1 MKEELTSLWIHT
13 SKRRHAQ
20 FVLILIL
27 MVISSIAEVV
37 SIGAVVPFLAVLTSP
52 EQVYQ
57 YQSIQFIIDSFQFDN
72 PDELILPMTIAFIS
86 AAILSGVMRLLLLY
100 ATTRFSYAT
109 GADISVEAY
118 RRTLYQDYLVHIASN
133 TSELIN
139 SITNKTGV
147 VTSGILNPALIFIS
161 SVVVITFILATL
173 FVIDAAV
180 TTTALGVF
188 VILYGIVIVYTR
200 NKLEENSRKIA
211 KESTQVIKS
220 IQEGI
225 GGIREVLI
233 EQNQNFYCDLYRQ
246 SDIPMRRA
254 LGNNQFINGGPR
266 YVVESIGIVLIAGLA
281 YAIHLREGGV
291 ESAIPILG
299 ALALGAQRILPAL
312 QQLYGSYTSI
322 RSSYAS
328 FNDVLRLLDQPL
340 PEHFYDSGSIKFSK
354 GIYLKNVS
362 FNYDRSKKHI
372 LKNINMSISKGSVV
386 GLIGS
391 TGGGKSTLFDIIM
404 GLLMPSSGDIFIDNQ
419 LVDSKNRVLWQKRIS
434 HVPQNT
440 YLSDASI
447 EENIAF
453 GVPRD
458 QIDHKRVIESA
469 QLAQLSKIVESWP
482 DKYKTVVGER
492 GGKLSGGQRQRIGIA
507 RAIYKQSDV
516 MILDEATSA
525 LDMKTE
531 REVMRS
537 IKTLGKGITILIIA
551 HRVTT
556 LRDCNQIYSLE
567 NGELQEKQ
575 YNDISHFANQDSQ
588 L

>member
-551 HRVTT
+551 HRITT